1 MTTRQRNISV
11 EIPKCLLEQ
20 IASRAAIHGRSR
32 NGEYRYLVRLGLE
45 YAGDEDTIV
54 ALPSDGEVVK
64 TTARMSEEL
73 EAALL
78 NRVQRFERGLG
89 PELVRMMA
97 YAIHVRTEA
106 DLKMIADVIARQ
118 GREAAEPPPPAP
130 PALPLD

>member
-20 IASRAAIHGRSR
+20 ISSRAAIHGRSR

-45 YAGDEDTIV
+45 HAGDDDPIIN
-54 ALPSDGEVVK
+54 LPVDGEVMK
-64 TTARMSEEL
+64 TTARMTEEL

-78 NRVQRFERGLG
+78 NRVQQFQRGLG

-97 YAIHVRTEA
+97 YAIRVRTEA
-106 DLKMIADVIARQ
+106 DLKIIADVIARRD
-118 GREAAEPPPPAP
+118 REAGALPPPEP